1 VAPVISYPA
10 ELPVSQVKDEIAAAI
25 RDHQV
30 VIVAGETGSGKTTQ
44 LPKICLELGR
54 GVTGQIGHTQ
64 PRRIAARSVAERI
77 ASELGTELGTA
88 VGYQVRFN
96 DTSSDG
102 TLIKVMTDGILLTE
116 LRRDRQLRRYDT
128 LIIDEAHERSLN
140 IDFILGYLKR
150 LLPRRPDLKVIITS
164 ATIDPQRFSDAF
176 GGAEVGQQSAGG
188 EEGKQSDG
196 APVLEVSGRTYPVE
210 VRYRPLAD
218 PDDPDREPRDQVQ
231 GILDAV
237 AELKRDGPGDILVFL
252 SGEREI
258 RDTADALAGQ
268 DDLDVLPL
276 YARLSSA
283 EQHRVFEPGRFAHS
297 RLGRRVV
304 LATNVAETSLTVPG
318 IHYVIDPGT
327 ARISRYSHRT
337 KVQRLPI
344 ERISQASASQRAG
357 RCGRTADGVCIRLYT
372 EEDYAAR
379 PAFTDPEI
387 LRTNLASVIL
397 QMAALDLGDMADFPF
412 IDPPD
417 SRNIADGT
425 RLLEELGAFAPDKGS
440 TRKLTDVGRKLAR
453 LPVDPRLG
461 RMILAAG
468 QHGCVREV
476 LIIAA
481 ALSIIDPRERPTE
494 HREAADEM
502 HRRFAVPGSDF
513 LGFLALWDYLRT
525 QQAELSA
532 SAFRRMC
539 RREYLHYL
547 RVREWQDVYG
557 QLRQA
562 AADLGVVIGRDRRR
576 PRPAER
582 AEPAEPEDRFPAE
595 LADRVHMSLLA
606 GLLSHIG
613 MQDTRTQNTG
623 AVQRGR
629 RRGPAEF
636 SGARGARFAI
646 FPDSVLARKPPSWVV
661 AAELVETSRLWARV
675 TARIDP
681 AWAEPLAE
689 HLVRRSYS
697 EPRWDARRG
706 AVLATEKVSLYGLPI
721 VPARTVNF
729 ARIDPAAAR
738 ELFIQHALV
747 DGEWQTHHRFFARNQ
762 RVLDEAASLE
772 QKARRRGI
780 VADDTVLFGFYD
792 RRIPASVTSARHF
805 DSWWKKTRAA
815 DPALL
820 DLSLADLVGPAAG
833 EIGPADYPASWG
845 ELPLSYE
852 FAPGAPD
859 DGVTVDI
866 PLAQLNQVDAA
877 EFGWQVP
884 GLREETVTELIRTL
898 PKQLRTLFVPV
909 PDTARKVLPEL
920 GAPDGDLP
928 GALSAALGRL
938 GGVPVPRSAFDES
951 RLPVHLRVTFRVV
964 DDGPGADSTV
974 LASGKDLAE
983 LRRQLRPRL
992 QATLTEAARGLTR
1005 TGLRDWDFESLPRVF
1020 EHGQVRAYPAL
1031 ADAGNAV
1038 DIRLFETEAEADA
1051 AMLQGTR
1058 RLLLL
1063 AVPSGARA
1071 VAGRLPVSAK
1081 LAMSRHPYRSTD
1093 ALLDDCAAAAADQII
1108 RDAGGPA
1115 WDAAGFARL
1124 LDFARERLA
1133 AETADVV
1140 ARVAQVLAEA
1150 HAAEASLAGRP
1161 NPALAAAFDDMR
1173 SQLQALIYPGFISA
1187 TGTRRLADL
1196 VRYLQAITRRLEKAP
1211 ESPARDAERMAAV
1224 HRVAGDYESVLAEL
1238 PPSRRQTAGAQAV
1251 RWMIEEFRVSLFAQ
1265 LLGTRGPVSEQRIER
1280 ALDQLRR

>member
-1 VAPVISYPA
+1 MTSPPTAQRAAARAEAWQALAPVICYPA

-77 ASELGTELGTA
+77 ATELGAELGAA

-96 DTSSDG
+96 DTSSER

-116 LRRDRQLRRYDT
+116 MQRDRQLRRYDT

-176 GGAEVGQQSAGG
+176 GGA
-188 EEGKQSDG
+188 
-196 APVLEVSGRTYPVE
+196 PVLEVSGRTYPVE

-218 PDDPDREPRDQVQ
+218 PDDPDHEPRDQVQ

-237 AELKRDGPGDILVFL
+237 AELKADGPGDILVFL

-268 DDLDVLPL
+268 DGLDVLPL
-276 YARLSSA
+276 YARLSAA
-283 EQHRVFEPGRFAHS
+283 EQHRVFAGGERSQRGEPGKFAHS
-297 RLGRRVV
+297 RSGRRVV

-344 ERISQASASQRAG
+344 ERISQASANQRAG

-372 EEDYAAR
+372 EEDFAAR
-379 PAFTDPEI
+379 PAFTEPEI

-417 SRNIADGT
+417 SRNIADGV
-425 RLLEELGAFAPDKGS
+425 RLLEELGAFAPGRGG
-440 TRKLTDVGRKLAR
+440 TRRLTDVGRKLAR
-453 LPVDPRLG
+453 MPVDPRLG

-481 ALSIIDPRERPTE
+481 ALSIIDPRERPAET
-494 HREAADEM
+494 REAADAM

-525 QQAELSA
+525 QQAESSA

-562 AADLGVVIGRDRRR
+562 AADLGVVIGRDRRG
-576 PRPAER
+576 PRPAE
-582 AEPAEPEDRFPAE
+582 AAGPAGRYPAE

-613 MQDTRTQNTG
+613 MQDAR
-623 AVQRGR
+623 AAQRGK

-681 AWAEPLAE
+681 AWAEPLAG
-689 HLVRRSYS
+689 HLVKRSHS
-697 EPRWDARRG
+697 EPRWDSRRG

-721 VPARTVNF
+721 VPARTVNY

-747 DGEWQTHHRFFARNQ
+747 DGDWQTRHRFFARNQ
-762 RVLDEAASLE
+762 RVRREAASLE

-780 VADDTVLFGFYD
+780 VADDTVLFAFYD
-792 RRIPASVTSARHF
+792 QRIPASVTSARHF
-805 DSWWKKTRAA
+805 DSWWKKTRVAE
-815 DPALL
+815 PTLL
-820 DLSLADLVGPAAG
+820 DLSPADLAGPAAG
-833 EIGPADYPASWG
+833 EIGPAGYPERWG
-845 ELPLSYE
+845 ELPLSYQ

-866 PLAQLNQVDAA
+866 PLAQLSQVDAA

-920 GAPDGDLP
+920 GTPHGDLLD
-928 GALSAALGRL
+928 ALSAALGRL

-951 RLPVHLRVTFRVV
+951 RLPAHLRFSFRVV
-964 DDGPGADSTV
+964 DDGQV
-974 LASGKDLAE
+974 LATGKDLAE

-992 QATLTEAARGLTR
+992 QATLSEAARGLTR
-1005 TGLRDWDFESLPRVF
+1005 TGLRGWDLDSLPRVF

-1031 ADAGNAV
+1031 ADAGEAV
-1038 DIRLFETEAEADA
+1038 DIRLFDTEAEAGA
-1051 AMLQGTR
+1051 AMVRGTR

-1081 LAMSRHPYRSTD
+1081 LAMSRHPYPGTD

-1108 RDAGGPA
+1108 MDAGGPA

-1124 LDFARERLA
+1124 LDLARERLA

-1140 ARVAQVLAEA
+1140 SRVARVLAEA
-1150 HAAEASLAGRP
+1150 HAAEASLAARP

-1173 SQLQALIYPGFISA
+1173 GQLAALIYPGFVAA
-1187 TGTRRLADL
+1187 TGARRLADL
-1196 VRYLQAITRRLEKAP
+1196 VRYLQAIIRRLEKAP
-1211 ESPARDAERMAAV
+1211 ESPVRDAERMAAV
-1224 HRVAGDYESVLAEL
+1224 HRVSEDYASVLAGL
-1238 PPSRRQTAGAQAV
+1238 PPSRRQAPDAQAV

-1265 LLGTRGPVSEQRIER
+1265 TLGTRGPVSEQRIER
-1280 ALDQLRR
+1280 ALDQLRSGR